1 MQVISVPRQLGTLI
15 IVHLLGCFD
24 TFSYSKSF
32 FWYAIDTNLFPL
44 ESTNPKKNC
53 QTLDAYQMFEWI
65 IVLLFTSKLSTCL
78 YPNYPGTKTSRRQ
91 FGYKEVDDS
100 VPPKIIITN
109 SSSDIW
115 KSSRVRNFF
124 QDCWTQVGTGW
135 YQWHT
140 R

>member
-1 MQVISVPRQLGTLI
+1 MHIINWGWGSWRFYYLSGQFSTLVIVYLFRR
-15 IVHLLGCFD
+15 
-24 TFSYSKSF
+24 FSTSFFSKSF
-32 FWYAIDTNLFPL
+32 FWYAVDTNLFPL

-109 SSSDIW
+109 SSSDI
-115 KSSRVRNFF
+115 
-124 QDCWTQVGTGW
+124 
-135 YQWHT
+135 
-140 R
+140 